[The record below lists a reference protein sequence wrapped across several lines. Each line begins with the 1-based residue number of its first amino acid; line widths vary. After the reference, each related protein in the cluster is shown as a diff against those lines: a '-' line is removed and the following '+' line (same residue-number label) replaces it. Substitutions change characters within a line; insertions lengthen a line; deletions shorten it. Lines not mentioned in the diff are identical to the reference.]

1 MLSGRAWT
9 ITADVITGDGIVEG
23 VIYSRGSHNIGQT
36 FFIKDGV
43 LNFDY
48 NALSK
53 HTRVA
58 SPVSLSAGQHQ
69 IAARFDRQDDGGL
82 LTLLVDGIE
91 VGSGLIPKV
100 MRMLGSMGMDLGS
113 NQLSPV
119 VDDYKPPFAFTG
131 TIKRVHFELRSKS
144 TQADRDAV
152 IRTESAKE

>member
-1 MLSGRAWT
+1 MKPRPGSPHARADYTYYPPISHIPSDASPMLSGRAWT

-69 IAARFDRQDDGGL
+69 IAA
-82 LTLLVDGIE
+82 
-91 VGSGLIPKV
+91 
-100 MRMLGSMGMDLGS
+100 
-113 NQLSPV
+113 
-119 VDDYKPPFAFTG
+119 
-131 TIKRVHFELRSKS
+131 
-144 TQADRDAV
+144 
-152 IRTESAKE
+152 